1 MGRLSNGKQP
11 KRHAKLRASPRLSS
25 FSSSHPF
32 SLWIRVG
39 SCTDVHTQHVA
50 LSESR
55 TTQAQL
61 HGLLEQAKITLWA
74 VDTDAR
80 ITTCH
85 GPGAQNELLKD
96 LSMERSRAS
105 GKRATEPQSTSSD
118 SADRPVLAIGQN
130 VFEVWLQ
137 PDITQAI
144 KAAMNGTST
153 TEELEVRDRW
163 FRIQYSTLRG
173 QDGEV
178 SCLSD

>member
-1 MGRLSNGKQP
+1 
-11 KRHAKLRASPRLSS
+11 
-25 FSSSHPF
+25 
-32 SLWIRVG
+32 
-39 SCTDVHTQHVA
+39 
-50 LSESR
+50 
-55 TTQAQL
+55 
-61 HGLLEQAKITLWA
+61 
-74 VDTDAR
+74 
-80 ITTCH
+80 
-85 GPGAQNELLKD
+85 
-96 LSMERSRAS
+96 MERSRAS
-105 GKRATEPQSTSSD
+105 GKRAAEPQSTSSD